1 MMKTIF
7 LPFIFVLAGAVQLA
21 YGQGE
26 ALFKAK
32 CNTCHMVDKN
42 STGPILKGVKQK
54 WADAGEGE
62 LLYKWVT
69 NSKALIEGGSSKM
82 AAAIK
87 DFSASEMPPQQATN
101 EEIDQILD
109 YVDNYVAAP
118 AAATS
123 PTATAG
129 AAAAVEVKI
138 VPNYE
143 ENLNI
148 FYALLAVTLVLI
160 LAILM
165 LTNSIMSLIKSDV
178 FKNKL
183 KEKEDKNG
191 SNLGKIIT
199 ILVVGLGLLV
209 PMDSFALEF
218 VSGGESKEK
227 SLWLI
232 VENADIYALLII
244 NFLLLFVVF
253 YLKRLFN
260 SFYRMAYPETV
271 KTRKEKTKKVTK
283 VLTDAVAI
291 EDEASI
297 LMDHEYDGIRELDNN
312 LPPWWV
318 WGFYITIF
326 FAIIYLLNFH
336 VFKTSDLQE
345 VAYKKEMAQAQ
356 KDIDAYLKSQA
367 MNVDETN
374 VTKLD
379 DATALAEGKN
389 IFVTNCAVCH
399 KDNGAGDIGPN
410 LTDKFWIYGNDIK
423 DVFKTVKNG
432 TPNGMPDHA
441 SKLNPIQLQ
450 QVSSFILS
458 LKPVAGKEPQGKEV
472 K

>member
-1 MMKTIF
+1 MKTIF

-21 YGQGE
+21 YAQGE

-42 STGPILKGVKQK
+42 STGPSLKGVKQK

-69 NSKALIEGGSSKM
+69 NSKALIDGGSSKM

-109 YVDNYVAAP
+109 YVDNYVAAAP
-118 AAATS
+118 AADGPKTGDLAT
-123 PTATAG
+123 TA
-129 AAAAVEVKI
+129 EVKV

-148 FYALLAVTLVLI
+148 FYALLLVTVVLI

-165 LTNSIMSLIKSDV
+165 LTNSIMSLIKSET

-183 KEKEDKNG
+183 KEKEKNDD
-191 SNLGKIIT
+191 SNLGKIVT

-209 PMDSFALEF
+209 PMDTFALEF
-218 VSGGESKEK
+218 VSGGESAEK

-232 VENADIYALLII
+232 VENSDIYALLII
-244 NFLLLFVVF
+244 NVLLLLVVF

-260 SFYRMAYPETV
+260 NFYYMVYAMPV

-283 VLTDAVAI
+283 ILTDAVEI

-318 WGFYITIF
+318 WGFYITIVF
-326 FAIIYLLNFH
+326 SVIYLLNYH
-336 VFKTSDLQE
+336 VFNTADLQE
-345 VAYKKEMAQAQ
+345 EAYRKEMVQAK

-367 MNVDETN
+367 MNVDESN
-374 VTKLD
+374 VTKLED
-379 DATALAEGKN
+379 GAALAEGKN
-389 IFVTNCAVCH
+389 IFVANCAVCH
-399 KDNGAGDIGPN
+399 KEGGEGEIGPN

-423 DVFKTVKNG
+423 DVFKTIKNG

-450 QVSSFILS
+450 QVSSFVLS
-458 LKPVAGKEPQGKEV
+458 LKPKAGKEPQGKEY